1 MLRDSPKARQPVA
14 AWLFILQFCLPSL
27 FLPAAGCSSWPDS
40 GTGEAAASGGL
51 SLDEFLAGDFFSG
64 VPYAEAAAYGQAA
77 VPELIQVLQNPV
89 RQQSWSVAATMLAMI
104 AEPEGVNAVVSFIE
118 RPPEPAIT
126 PQFRW
131 ARSNAVLALGY
142 AANNQ
147 RSMQALNY
155 LVESLEPG
163 VWSARGIQTA
173 PDAETGDYETE
184 SGEGL
189 TESAILGLALSGTM
203 EGKAAIEV
211 YRNSPMRTAQQRDMA
226 DAALVEHA
234 RVVALGLVEYDRRRH
249 SHDFN

>member
-1 MLRDSPKARQPVA
+1 MRDSPKAGPPVV
-14 AWLFILQFCLPSL
+14 AWLFVLQLCLSSL
-27 FLPAAGCSSWPDS
+27 FLPAAGCSSEQDS
-40 GTGEAAASGGL
+40 GTGERAVAGGL
-51 SLDEFLAGDFFSG
+51 SLDEFLAGGFFNG
-64 VPYAEAAAYGQAA
+64 VPYAESVAYGQAA
-77 VPELIQVLQNPV
+77 VPELIQVLHNPA
-89 RQQSWSVAATMLAMI
+89 RQQYWSVASTMLAMI
-104 AEPEGVNAVVSFIE
+104 ADPEGVNAVVSFIE

-126 PQFRW
+126 PEYRW

-163 VWSARGIQTA
+163 AWGARGIQTA

-184 SGEGL
+184 TGEGL
-189 TESAILGLALSGTM
+189 TESAVLGLALSGTM
-203 EGKAAIEV
+203 EGKAAIEA
-211 YRNSPMRTAQQRDMA
+211 YRNSPVRTVQQREMA

-234 RVVALGLVEYDRRRH
+234 RVVELGLVEYDRRRH